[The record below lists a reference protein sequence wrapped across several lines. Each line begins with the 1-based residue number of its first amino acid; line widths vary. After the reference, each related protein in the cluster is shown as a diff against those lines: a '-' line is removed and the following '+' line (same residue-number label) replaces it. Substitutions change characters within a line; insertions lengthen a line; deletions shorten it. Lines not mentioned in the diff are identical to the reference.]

1 MVETLQGMTSVTQ
14 FNDGRRLRSERSRK
28 AMIDA
33 ALELIEEGNFAPTA
47 KQISECAGV
56 GIRSFFRQ
64 FEDMDQFFAAVD
76 EHTVG
81 SFWESFLHEGDREGA
96 LTERLD
102 SIVATYAKAFEEHR
116 SLLLATKSLRWS
128 SRVLKA
134 NYERYQQISR
144 ANKERWLPEISQL
157 PSDERELADAYLS
170 FEMWHRLRDIQGLS
184 CSAAQAVILKAV
196 SYTHLTLP
204 TKA

>member
-1 MVETLQGMTSVTQ
+1 MTAVAHLS
-14 FNDGRRLRSERSRK
+14 DGRRLRSERSRQ
-28 AMIDA
+28 AMINA
-33 ALELIEEGNFAPTA
+33 ALILIEEGNFAPTA
-47 KQISECAGV
+47 KQISARAGV

-128 SRVLKA
+128 SRVLKE

-144 ANKERWLPEISQL
+144 ANKEGWLPEMSQL

-184 CSAAQAVILKAV
+184 CSAAQTLVLKA
-196 SYTHLTLP
+196 LTRLLNP
-204 TKA
+204 

>member
-28 AMIDA
+28 SMIDA

-47 KQISECAGV
+47 KQISARADV

-81 SFWESFLHEGDREGA
+81 SFWESFLHEGDREGE
-96 LTERLD
+96 LPERLD
-102 SIVATYAKAFEEHR
+102 SILATYAKAFEEHR

-128 SRVLKA
+128 SRVLKE

-157 PSDERELADAYLS
+157 SSDERELADAYLS

-184 CSAAQAVILKAV
+184 CSAAQALVLKAV
-196 SYTHLTLP
+196 TRLLDS
-204 TKA
+204 

>member
-81 SFWESFLHEGDREGA
+81 SFWESFLHEGDREGV

-128 SRVLKA
+128 SRALKE

-170 FEMWHRLRDIQGLS
+170 LEMWHRLRDIQGLS
-184 CSAAQAVILKAV
+184 CSAAQALVLKAV
-196 SYTHLTLP
+196 TRLLDS
-204 TKA
+204 

>member
-1 MVETLQGMTSVTQ
+1 MTSVTQ
-14 FNDGRRLRSERSRK
+14 LHDGRRLRSERSRK

-33 ALELIEEGNFAPTA
+33 ALELIEDGNYAPTA
-47 KQISECAGV
+47 KQISARAGV

-76 EHTVG
+76 AQTVG
-81 SFWESFLHEGDREGA
+81 SFWDSFLHEGNRDGT
-96 LTERLD
+96 LTDRLD
-102 SIVATYAKAFEEHR
+102 SIVKTYGKAFEEHR

-128 SRVLKA
+128 SRVLKE

-144 ANKERWLPEISQL
+144 ANKEQWVPEIRQL
-157 PSDERELADAYLS
+157 PLDERELADAYLS

-184 CSAAQAVILKAV
+184 CEYTETLILKALKNLLV
-196 SYTHLTLP
+196 A
-204 TKA
+204 KA

>member
-1 MVETLQGMTSVTQ
+1 MTAVAEFS
-14 FNDGRRLRSERSRK
+14 DGRRLRSERSRQ
-28 AMIDA
+28 AMINA
-33 ALELIEEGNFAPTA
+33 ALVLIEEGNFAPTA
-47 KQISECAGV
+47 RQISARAGV

-64 FEDMDQFFAAVD
+64 FEDMDHFFAAVD

-81 SFWESFLHEGDREGA
+81 SFWESFLHEGDREGT

-128 SRVLKA
+128 SRVLKE

-157 PSDERELADAYLS
+157 FLDERELADAYLS

-184 CSAAQAVILKAV
+184 CSTAQAVILKA
-196 SYTHLTLP
+196 LTRLLNP
-204 TKA
+204 

>member
-1 MVETLQGMTSVTQ
+1 MSAVAQLS
-14 FNDGRRLRSERSRK
+14 DGRRLRSERSRQ
-28 AMIDA
+28 AMINA
-33 ALELIEEGNFAPTA
+33 ALILIEEGNFAPTA
-47 KQISECAGV
+47 KQISARAGV

-128 SRVLKA
+128 SRVLKE

-144 ANKERWLPEISQL
+144 ANKERWLPEICQL
-157 PSDERELADAYLS
+157 SSDERELADAYLS

-184 CSAAQAVILKAV
+184 CGAAQTLVLKA
-196 SYTHLTLP
+196 LTRLLNP
-204 TKA
+204 

>member
-1 MVETLQGMTSVTQ
+1 
-14 FNDGRRLRSERSRK
+14 
-28 AMIDA
+28 MIDA

-47 KQISECAGV
+47 KQISARAGV

-81 SFWESFLHEGDREGA
+81 SFWESFLNEGDREGE
-96 LTERLD
+96 LPERLD
-102 SIVATYAKAFEEHR
+102 SILATYAKAFEEHR

-184 CSAAQAVILKAV
+184 CSAAQAVILKA
-196 SYTHLTLP
+196 LTRLLSP
-204 TKA
+204 

>member
-28 AMIDA
+28 SMIDA

-47 KQISECAGV
+47 KQISARAGV

-81 SFWESFLHEGDREGA
+81 SFWESFLHEGDREGE
-96 LTERLD
+96 LPERLD
-102 SIVATYAKAFEEHR
+102 SILATYAKAFEEHR

-157 PSDERELADAYLS
+157 ASDERELADAYLS

-184 CSAAQAVILKAV
+184 CSAAQTVILKA
-196 SYTHLTLP
+196 LTRLLSL
-204 TKA
+204 

>member
-1 MVETLQGMTSVTQ
+1 MNAVAQLS
-14 FNDGRRLRSERSRK
+14 DGRRLRSERSRQ
-28 AMIDA
+28 AMINA
-33 ALELIEEGNFAPTA
+33 ALILIEEGNFAPTA
-47 KQISECAGV
+47 KQISGRAGV

-96 LTERLD
+96 LIERLD

-128 SRVLKA
+128 SRVLKQ

-144 ANKERWLPEISQL
+144 ANKERWLPEIRQL

-184 CSAAQAVILKAV
+184 CESTETLILKALENL
-196 SYTHLTLP
+196 LTVED
-204 TKA
+204 

>member
-14 FNDGRRLRSERSRK
+14 LNDGRRLRSERSRK
-28 AMIDA
+28 SMIDA
-33 ALELIEEGNFAPTA
+33 VLELIEEGNFAPTA
-47 KQISECAGV
+47 KQISARAGV

-81 SFWESFLHEGDREGA
+81 SFWESFLHEGDREGE
-96 LTERLD
+96 LPERLD
-102 SIVATYAKAFEEHR
+102 SILATYAKAFEEHR

-184 CSAAQAVILKAV
+184 CSAAQAVILKA
-196 SYTHLTLP
+196 LTRLLSP
-204 TKA
+204 

>member
-28 AMIDA
+28 SMIDA

-47 KQISECAGV
+47 KQISERAGV

-81 SFWESFLHEGDREGA
+81 CFWESFLHEGDREGA

-128 SRVLKA
+128 SRVLKE

-144 ANKERWLPEISQL
+144 ANKERWIPEISQL
-157 PSDERELADAYLS
+157 PSDERELANAYLS

-184 CSAAQAVILKAV
+184 CSAAQALVLKAV
-196 SYTHLTLP
+196 TRLLDS
-204 TKA
+204 

>member
-1 MVETLQGMTSVTQ
+1 MSAVTQ
-14 FNDGRRLRSERSRK
+14 LSDGRRLRSERSRQ
-28 AMIDA
+28 AMINA
-33 ALELIEEGNFAPTA
+33 ALILIEEGNFAPTA
-47 KQISECAGV
+47 KQISARAGV

-81 SFWESFLHEGDREGA
+81 SFWESFLHEGDREGE

-128 SRVLKA
+128 SRVLKE

-144 ANKERWLPEISQL
+144 ANKERWLPEIGQL

-170 FEMWHRLRDIQGLS
+170 FEMWHRLRDIQGLP
-184 CSAAQAVILKAV
+184 CGAAHAAVLKA
-196 SYTHLTLP
+196 LTRLLNP
-204 TKA
+204 

>member
-1 MVETLQGMTSVTQ
+1 MSAVAQLS
-14 FNDGRRLRSERSRK
+14 DGRRLRSERSRQ
-28 AMIDA
+28 AMINA
-33 ALELIEEGNFAPTA
+33 ALILIEEGNFAPTA
-47 KQISECAGV
+47 KQISARAGV

-128 SRVLKA
+128 SRVLKE

-144 ANKERWLPEISQL
+144 ANKERWLPEVGQL

-184 CSAAQAVILKAV
+184 CSAAQAVILKA
-196 SYTHLTLP
+196 LTRLLNP
-204 TKA
+204 

>member
-28 AMIDA
+28 SMIDA
-33 ALELIEEGNFAPTA
+33 ALELIAEGNFAPTA
-47 KQISECAGV
+47 KQISERAGV

-81 SFWESFLHEGDREGA
+81 SFWESFLHEGDREGV

-102 SIVATYAKAFEEHR
+102 SIVATYAKAFEKHR

-128 SRVLKA
+128 SRVLKE
-134 NYERYQQISR
+134 NYERYQHISR

-184 CSAAQAVILKAV
+184 CSAAQALVLKA
-196 SYTHLTLP
+196 LTRLLDS
-204 TKA
+204 

>member
-1 MVETLQGMTSVTQ
+1 MRAVAQLS
-14 FNDGRRLRSERSRK
+14 DGRRLRSERSRQ
-28 AMIDA
+28 AMINA
-33 ALELIEEGNFAPTA
+33 ALILIEEGNFTPTA
-47 KQISECAGV
+47 KQISARAGV

-128 SRVLKA
+128 SSVLKA
-134 NYERYQQISR
+134 NYQRYQKISR
-144 ANKERWLPEISQL
+144 SNKESWIPEITEL
-157 PSDERELADAYLS
+157 GSDERELVDAYLS

-184 CSAAQAVILKAV
+184 CETAQAAILKAC
-196 SYTHLTLP
+196 SGLLFSRG
-204 TKA
+204 

>member
-1 MVETLQGMTSVTQ
+1 MSAVAQLS
-14 FNDGRRLRSERSRK
+14 DGRRLRSERSRQ
-28 AMIDA
+28 AMINA
-33 ALELIEEGNFAPTA
+33 ALNLIEEGNFAPTA
-47 KQISECAGV
+47 KQISARAGV

-81 SFWESFLHEGDREGA
+81 SFWESFLHEGDREGT

-128 SRVLKA
+128 SRVLKE

-157 PSDERELADAYLS
+157 VLEERELADAYLS

-184 CSAAQAVILKAV
+184 CSAAQAVILKA
-196 SYTHLTLP
+196 LTRLLNP
-204 TKA
+204 

>member
-14 FNDGRRLRSERSRK
+14 LNDGRRLRSERSRK
-28 AMIDA
+28 SMIDA

-47 KQISECAGV
+47 KQISARAGV

-81 SFWESFLHEGDREGA
+81 SFWESFLHEGDREGE
-96 LTERLD
+96 LPERLD
-102 SIVATYAKAFEEHR
+102 SILATYAKAFEEHR

-157 PSDERELADAYLS
+157 PLDERELADAYLS

-184 CSAAQAVILKAV
+184 CSAAQSVILKA
-196 SYTHLTLP
+196 LTRLLSP
-204 TKA
+204 

>member
-1 MVETLQGMTSVTQ
+1 MTSVTQ
-14 FNDGRRLRSERSRK
+14 LHDGRRLRSERSRK

-33 ALELIEEGNFAPTA
+33 ALELIEDGNYAPTA
-47 KQISECAGV
+47 KQISARAGV

-76 EHTVG
+76 EQTVG
-81 SFWESFLHEGDREGA
+81 SFWERFLHEGDREGA

-102 SIVATYAKAFEEHR
+102 SIVATYGKAFEDHR

-128 SRVLKA
+128 SRVLKE

-144 ANKERWLPEISQL
+144 ANKEHWLPEIRQL
-157 PSDERELADAYLS
+157 PLDERELADAYLS

-184 CSAAQAVILKAV
+184 CESTETLILKALENLLAV
-196 SYTHLTLP
+196 ED
-204 TKA
+204 

>member
-1 MVETLQGMTSVTQ
+1 MTSVTQ
-14 FNDGRRLRSERSRK
+14 LHDGRRLRSERSRK

-33 ALELIEEGNFAPTA
+33 ALELIEDGNYAPTA
-47 KQISECAGV
+47 KQISARAGV

-76 EHTVG
+76 EQTVG
-81 SFWESFLHEGDREGA
+81 SFWERFLHEGDREGA
-96 LTERLD
+96 LSERLD
-102 SIVATYAKAFEEHR
+102 SIVATYGKAFEDHR

-128 SRVLKA
+128 SRVLKE

-144 ANKERWLPEISQL
+144 ANKEHWLPEIRQL
-157 PSDERELADAYLS
+157 PLDERELADAYLS

-184 CSAAQAVILKAV
+184 CESTETLILKALENLLAV
-196 SYTHLTLP
+196 ED
-204 TKA
+204 

>member
-28 AMIDA
+28 SMIDA

-47 KQISECAGV
+47 KQISARAGV

-81 SFWESFLHEGDREGA
+81 SFWESFLHEGDREGE
-96 LTERLD
+96 LPERLD
-102 SIVATYAKAFEEHR
+102 SILATYAKAFEEHR

-157 PSDERELADAYLS
+157 PLDERELADAYLS

-184 CSAAQAVILKAV
+184 CSAAQTVILKA
-196 SYTHLTLP
+196 LTRLLSP
-204 TKA
+204 

>member
-1 MVETLQGMTSVTQ
+1 MVEILQGMTSVTQ

-28 AMIDA
+28 SMIDA
-33 ALELIEEGNFAPTA
+33 ALELIAEGNFAPTA
-47 KQISECAGV
+47 KQISERAGV

-102 SIVATYAKAFEEHR
+102 SIVATYAKAFEKHR

-128 SRVLKA
+128 SRVLKE

-184 CSAAQAVILKAV
+184 CSAAQALVLKAV
-196 SYTHLTLP
+196 TRLLDS
-204 TKA
+204 

>member
-1 MVETLQGMTSVTQ
+1 MTSVTQ
-14 FNDGRRLRSERSRK
+14 LHDGRRLRSERSRK

-33 ALELIEEGNFAPTA
+33 ALELIEDGNYAPTA
-47 KQISECAGV
+47 KQISARAGV

-76 EHTVG
+76 EQTVG
-81 SFWESFLHEGDREGA
+81 SFWERFLHEGDREGA
-96 LTERLD
+96 LSERLD
-102 SIVATYAKAFEEHR
+102 SIVATYGKAFEDHR

-128 SRVLKA
+128 SRVLKE

-144 ANKERWLPEISQL
+144 ANKEHWLPEIRQL
-157 PSDERELADAYLS
+157 PLDERELADAYLS

-184 CSAAQAVILKAV
+184 CESTETLILRALENLLAVED
-196 SYTHLTLP
+196 
-204 TKA
+204 

>member
-28 AMIDA
+28 SMIDA

-47 KQISECAGV
+47 KQISARAGV

-81 SFWESFLHEGDREGA
+81 SFWESFLHEGDREGE
-96 LTERLD
+96 LPERID
-102 SIVATYAKAFEEHR
+102 SILATYAKAFEEHR

-157 PSDERELADAYLS
+157 ASDERELADAYLS

-184 CSAAQAVILKAV
+184 CSAAQAVILKA
-196 SYTHLTLP
+196 LTRLLSP
-204 TKA
+204 

>member
-28 AMIDA
+28 SMIDA

-47 KQISECAGV
+47 KQISARADV

-81 SFWESFLHEGDREGA
+81 SFWESFLHEGDREGE
-96 LTERLD
+96 LPERLD
-102 SIVATYAKAFEEHR
+102 SILATYAKAFEEHR

-128 SRVLKA
+128 SRVLKE

-157 PSDERELADAYLS
+157 SSDERELADAYLS

-184 CSAAQAVILKAV
+184 CSAAQALVLEA
-196 SYTHLTLP
+196 LTRLLDS
-204 TKA
+204 

>member
-1 MVETLQGMTSVTQ
+1 MSAVAQLS
-14 FNDGRRLRSERSRK
+14 DGRRLRSERSRQ
-28 AMIDA
+28 AMINA
-33 ALELIEEGNFAPTA
+33 ALILIEEGNFAPTA
-47 KQISECAGV
+47 KQISARAGV

-128 SRVLKA
+128 SRVLKE
-134 NYERYQQISR
+134 NYEHYQQISR

-157 PSDERELADAYLS
+157 VLDERELADAYLS

-184 CSAAQAVILKAV
+184 CSAAQAVILKA
-196 SYTHLTLP
+196 LTRLLNP
-204 TKA
+204 

>member
-1 MVETLQGMTSVTQ
+1 MVEILQGMTSVTQ

-28 AMIDA
+28 SMIDA

-47 KQISECAGV
+47 KQISARAGV

-81 SFWESFLHEGDREGA
+81 SFWESFLHEGDREGE
-96 LTERLD
+96 LPERLD
-102 SIVATYAKAFEEHR
+102 SILATYAKAFEEHR

-184 CSAAQAVILKAV
+184 CSAAQAVILKA
-196 SYTHLTLP
+196 LTRLLSP
-204 TKA
+204 

>member
-1 MVETLQGMTSVTQ
+1 MSAVTQ
-14 FNDGRRLRSERSRK
+14 LSDGRRLRSERSRQ
-28 AMIDA
+28 AMINA
-33 ALELIEEGNFAPTA
+33 ALILIEEGNFAPTA
-47 KQISECAGV
+47 KEISVRAGV

-81 SFWESFLHEGDREGA
+81 SFWESFLHEGDREGE
-96 LTERLD
+96 LTERLH

-128 SRVLKA
+128 SRVLKE

-157 PSDERELADAYLS
+157 PSDETELADAYLS

-184 CSAAQAVILKAV
+184 CSAAQAVILKA
-196 SYTHLTLP
+196 LTRLLNP
-204 TKA
+204 

>member
-1 MVETLQGMTSVTQ
+1 
-14 FNDGRRLRSERSRK
+14 
-28 AMIDA
+28 MIDA
-33 ALELIEEGNFAPTA
+33 ALELIEDGNYAPTA
-47 KQISECAGV
+47 KQISARAGV

-76 EHTVG
+76 EQTVG
-81 SFWESFLHEGDREGA
+81 SFWEHFLHEGDREGA

-102 SIVATYAKAFEEHR
+102 SIVATYGKAFEDHR

-128 SRVLKA
+128 SRVLKE

-144 ANKERWLPEISQL
+144 ANKEHWLPEIRQL
-157 PSDERELADAYLS
+157 PLDERELADAYLS

-184 CSAAQAVILKAV
+184 CESTETLILRALENLLAVED
-196 SYTHLTLP
+196 
-204 TKA
+204 

>member
-1 MVETLQGMTSVTQ
+1 MSSVTQ
-14 FNDGRRLRSERSRK
+14 LYDGRRLRSERSRK

-47 KQISECAGV
+47 KQISARAGV

-81 SFWESFLHEGDREGA
+81 SFWESFLHEGDREGT
-96 LTERLD
+96 LTERLE
-102 SIVATYAKAFEEHR
+102 SILATYAKAFEEHR

-128 SRVLKA
+128 SSVLKE
-134 NYERYQQISR
+134 NYERYQLISK
-144 ANKERWLPEISQL
+144 ANKERWLPEIGQL
-157 PSDERELADAYLS
+157 PLDERELADAYLS

-184 CSAAQAVILKAV
+184 CSAAQAVILKA
-196 SYTHLTLP
+196 LTRLLNP
-204 TKA
+204 

>member
-1 MVETLQGMTSVTQ
+1 MSAVAQLS
-14 FNDGRRLRSERSRK
+14 DGRRLRSERSRQ
-28 AMIDA
+28 AMINA
-33 ALELIEEGNFAPTA
+33 ALNLIEEGNFAPTA
-47 KQISECAGV
+47 KQISARAGV

-81 SFWESFLHEGDREGA
+81 SFWERFLHEGDREGT

-128 SRVLKA
+128 SRVLKE

-157 PSDERELADAYLS
+157 VLEERELADAYLS

-184 CSAAQAVILKAV
+184 CSAAQAVILKA
-196 SYTHLTLP
+196 LTRLLNP
-204 TKA
+204 

>member
-1 MVETLQGMTSVTQ
+1 MSAVTQ
-14 FNDGRRLRSERSRK
+14 LSDGRRLRSERSRQ
-28 AMIDA
+28 AMINA
-33 ALELIEEGNFAPTA
+33 ALILIEEGNFAPTA
-47 KQISECAGV
+47 KQISARAGV

-81 SFWESFLHEGDREGA
+81 SFWESFLHEGDREGE

-102 SIVATYAKAFEEHR
+102 SIVTTYGKAFEEHR

-128 SRVLKA
+128 SRVLKE

-144 ANKERWLPEISQL
+144 ANKERWLPEVGQL
-157 PSDERELADAYLS
+157 PLDERELADAYLS

-184 CSAAQAVILKAV
+184 CSAAQAVILKA
-196 SYTHLTLP
+196 LTRLLNP
-204 TKA
+204 

>member
-28 AMIDA
+28 SMIDA

-47 KQISECAGV
+47 KQISARAGV

-81 SFWESFLHEGDREGA
+81 SFWESFLHEGDREGE
-96 LTERLD
+96 LPERLD
-102 SIVATYAKAFEEHR
+102 SILATYAKAFEEHR

-184 CSAAQAVILKAV
+184 CSAAQAVILKA
-196 SYTHLTLP
+196 LTRLLSL
-204 TKA
+204 

>member
-1 MVETLQGMTSVTQ
+1 MTSVTQ
-14 FNDGRRLRSERSRK
+14 LHDGRRLRSERSRK

-33 ALELIEEGNFAPTA
+33 ALELIEDGNYAPTA
-47 KQISECAGV
+47 KQISARAGV

-76 EHTVG
+76 EQTVG
-81 SFWESFLHEGDREGA
+81 SFWERFLHEGDREGA

-102 SIVATYAKAFEEHR
+102 SIVATYGKAFEDHR

-128 SRVLKA
+128 SRVLKE

-144 ANKERWLPEISQL
+144 ANKEHWLPEIRQL
-157 PSDERELADAYLS
+157 PLDERELADAYLS

-184 CSAAQAVILKAV
+184 CESTETLIFKALENLLAVED
-196 SYTHLTLP
+196 
-204 TKA
+204 

>member
-28 AMIDA
+28 SMIDA

-47 KQISECAGV
+47 KQISERAGV

-81 SFWESFLHEGDREGA
+81 SFWESFFHEGDREGA

-128 SRVLKA
+128 SRVLKE

-157 PSDERELADAYLS
+157 SSDERELADAYLS

-184 CSAAQAVILKAV
+184 CSATQALVLKAV
-196 SYTHLTLP
+196 TRLLDS
-204 TKA
+204 

>member
-1 MVETLQGMTSVTQ
+1 
-14 FNDGRRLRSERSRK
+14 
-28 AMIDA
+28 MINA
-33 ALELIEEGNFAPTA
+33 ALILIEEGNFAPTA
-47 KQISECAGV
+47 KQISARAGV

-81 SFWESFLHEGDREGA
+81 SFWESFLHEGDRGGT

-128 SRVLKA
+128 SRVLKE

-144 ANKERWLPEISQL
+144 ANKERWLPEMSQL
-157 PSDERELADAYLS
+157 PLDERELADAYLS

-184 CSAAQAVILKAV
+184 CCAAQAVILKA
-196 SYTHLTLP
+196 LTRLLNP
-204 TKA
+204 

>member
-14 FNDGRRLRSERSRK
+14 LNDGRRLRSERSRK
-28 AMIDA
+28 SMIDA

-47 KQISECAGV
+47 KQISARAGV

-81 SFWESFLHEGDREGA
+81 SFWESFLHEGDREGE
-96 LTERLD
+96 LPERLD

-116 SLLLATKSLRWS
+116 SLLLAIKALRWS

-157 PSDERELADAYLS
+157 PLDERELADAYLS

-184 CSAAQAVILKAV
+184 CSAAQTVILKA
-196 SYTHLTLP
+196 LTRLLSP
-204 TKA
+204 